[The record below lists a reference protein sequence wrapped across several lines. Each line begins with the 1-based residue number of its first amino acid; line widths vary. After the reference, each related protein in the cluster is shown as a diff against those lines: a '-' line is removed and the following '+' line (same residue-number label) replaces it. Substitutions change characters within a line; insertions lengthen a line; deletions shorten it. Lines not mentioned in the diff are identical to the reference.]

1 MQSETR
7 AAIEASVTGSDNGTM
22 TFPQVVGKLIQAG
35 VERYHTDL
43 QRAEKTFYLPDG
55 ESVVVRTKAVA
66 GSVVPN
72 FDAGG
77 VEAAVRTIQ
86 RGEIDYLEFCERIAR
101 AGCASYIVSMSGR
114 RAVYYGRTGE
124 IFVEP
129 FPQAA

>member
-1 MQSETR
+1 MQSETQ
-7 AAIEASVTGSDNGTM
+7 AAIETSTTGSDDGTL
-22 TFPQVVGKLIQAG
+22 TFPQVVGKLAQVG

-55 ESVVVRTKAVA
+55 QSVVVHTKAIEAKVA
-66 GSVVPN
+66 PAFNS
-72 FDAGG
+72 AG

-86 RGEIDYLEFCERIAR
+86 KGEIGYLEFCERIAA
-101 AGCASYIVSMSGR
+101 AGCASYIVSLSGR

-129 FPQAA
+129 FAKAA